1 MWRVECEGSIFL
13 GVYGCYS
20 WLEWSFYVRYE
31 VELQVGEC
39 WLWTREEV
47 FTSFGEV
54 GSAEVMSREDGTRAS
69 LECC

>member
-1 MWRVECEGSIFL
+1 M
-13 GVYGCYS
+13 
-20 WLEWSFYVRYE
+20 RYE
-31 VELQVGEC
+31 VELQVGES

-54 GSAEVMSREDGTRAS
+54 GLAEVMSREDGTRAS